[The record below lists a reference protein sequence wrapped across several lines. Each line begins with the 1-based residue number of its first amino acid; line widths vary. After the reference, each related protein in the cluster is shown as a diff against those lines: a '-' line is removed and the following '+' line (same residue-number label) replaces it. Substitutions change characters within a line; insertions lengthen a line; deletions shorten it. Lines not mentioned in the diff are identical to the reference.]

1 MAWPC
6 CFPLCRTVCNPHEHL
21 PSSLFGETQV
31 DEMFQHGA
39 VDAEGNF
46 DYQEYTRVLKH
57 GSKDE
62 EAS

>member
-1 MAWPC
+1 
-6 CFPLCRTVCNPHEHL
+6 
-21 PSSLFGETQV
+21 
-31 DEMFQHGA
+31 MFQHGA